1 MSETEIRNAIW
12 EMLCNYDKEQIK
24 EAFELVDINNL
35 IDEVFEEFESETN

>member
-24 EAFELVDINNL
+24 EAFELVDINTL
-35 IDEVFEEFESETN
+35 IDEVFEEFKSETN

>member
-24 EAFELVDINNL
+24 EAFELVDIDSL
-35 IDEVFEEFESETN
+35 IDEISEEFKSENN